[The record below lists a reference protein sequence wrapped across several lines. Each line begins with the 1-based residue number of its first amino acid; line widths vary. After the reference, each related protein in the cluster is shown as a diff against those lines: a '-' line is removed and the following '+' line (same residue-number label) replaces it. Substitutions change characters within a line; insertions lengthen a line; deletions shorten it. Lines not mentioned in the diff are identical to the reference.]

1 VAASAASAAGEAAA
15 VAVAEDFRVAGA
27 GDKVVEVGKAA
38 VLARGM
44 TAVRPGVATLM
55 ESLALNVKPTG

>member
-1 VAASAASAAGEAAA
+1 VAASSASAAEGAAA
-15 VAVAEDFRVAGA
+15 VAVAEDFRAGA